1 MATNSGTAANNAAAA
16 VPRPPPDRVFFLS
29 EIIGARVMLRGKKI
43 GSLADLVIMET
54 GKVPEVRQV
63 VVARPFGKPPLT
75 IPWEKVASM
84 ENRELMVDVPDVKEF
99 EGEPAENAV
108 LLRDHI
114 LDKKVLDMEDREV
127 EMVYDVKMVLS
138 HQRLYA
144 TDVDTSR
151 YGLLRRIGL
160 AGLANFIYSLAEK
173 IKDQTI
179 SWTYIQPLPTQIGS
193 FRGDVKLNILRDKLE
208 GLHPVDLADILEDLD
223 PDQRRMIFDGLS
235 HEQASDTLEE
245 IEPMVQRELI
255 STLGKDK
262 VVQLIDLMTPGQAAD
277 LLSVLPSPESAEILG
292 SLKAE
297 NAKKVRAIL
306 EKQEEKVINFT
317 TAKILKFPANMTVGD
332 AQNGYDRAAKGKDVI
347 MYLYVVDSVD
357 RLLGVIDIKELLL
370 APDNAPLKD
379 VMVDT
384 VISLTPESTLKE
396 ASDVFARY
404 DFRAIPVLDDQD
416 RILGVVPYRDV
427 MSLTHH
433 FLE

>member
-1 MATNSGTAANNAAAA
+1 MALNNAAAG
-16 VPRPPPDRVFFLS
+16 PRSSPERVFFLS

-43 GSLADLVIMET
+43 GTLSDLVILET
-54 GKVPEVRQV
+54 GKVPEVRQI
-63 VVARPFGKPPLT
+63 VVARPFGKPALL
-75 IPWEKVASM
+75 IPWEKVGSM
-84 ENRELMVDVPDVKEF
+84 ADRELAVDIPDVKEF

-127 EMVYDVKMVLS
+127 EMVYDVKMVLRN
-138 HQRLYA
+138 QKLYA

-179 SWTYIQPLPTQIGS
+179 SWTYIQPLPTQISS
-193 FRGDVKLNILRDKLE
+193 FRGDVKLKILRERLE

-235 HEQASDTLEE
+235 QERASDTLEE
-245 IEPMVQRELI
+245 IEPMVQRELV
-255 STLGKDK
+255 STLGKER

-277 LLSVLPSPESAEILG
+277 LLSVLPAPESTGILE

-297 NAKKVRAIL
+297 NAKKIRAIL

-317 TAKILKFPANMTVGD
+317 TAKILKFPPDMTVGE

-357 RLLGVIDIKELLL
+357 TLLGVIDIKELLL
-370 APDNAPLKD
+370 APDDAPLKD
-379 VMVDT
+379 VMIDT
-384 VISLTPESTLKE
+384 VIGLRPESTLKE
-396 ASDVFARY
+396 ASDLFARY
-404 DFRAIPVLDDQD
+404 DFRAIPVLDEQD
-416 RILGVVPYRDV
+416 RILGAVPYRDV
-427 MSLTHH
+427 MNLTHH

>member
-1 MATNSGTAANNAAAA
+1 MNANNAAA
-16 VPRPPPDRVFFLS
+16 VPRSLPDRVFFLS
-29 EIIGARVMLRGKKI
+29 EVIGARVTLRGKKI
-43 GSLADLVIMET
+43 GTLSDLVIAET

-63 VVARPFGKPPLT
+63 VVSRPFGKPALL
-75 IPWEKVASM
+75 IPWERVASV
-84 ENRELMVDVPDVKEF
+84 EDRELALDIPDVKDF
-99 EGEPAENAV
+99 EGEPPENAI

-127 EMVYDVKMVLS
+127 EMVYDVKMVLKN
-138 HQRLYA
+138 QKLYA

-160 AGLANFIYSLAEK
+160 APLANFLRSLAEK
-173 IKDQTI
+173 VKDQTI
-179 SWTYIQPLPTQIGS
+179 SWTYLQPLPTQIGS
-193 FRGDVKLNILRDKLE
+193 FRGDVKLNILREKLE

-223 PDQRRMIFDGLS
+223 PDQRRAIFDGLS

-255 STLGKDK
+255 STLDK
-262 VVQLIDLMTPGQAAD
+262 EKVAQLIDLMTPGQAAD
-277 LLSVLPSPESAEILG
+277 LLAVLPSPESGEIMAH
-292 SLKAE
+292 LKAE
-297 NAKKVRAIL
+297 NGKKIRAIL
-306 EKQEEKVINFT
+306 EKQEEKVVNFT
-317 TAKILKFPANMTVGD
+317 TPKILKFPPDMTVGE
-332 AQNGYDRAAKGKDVI
+332 AQNEYDRAARGLDVI

-357 RLLGVIDIKELLL
+357 TLLGVIDIKELLL
-370 APDNAPLKD
+370 APDNLPLKD

-384 VISLTPESTLKE
+384 VITLKPESTLKE
-396 ASDVFARY
+396 ASEIFSRY
-404 DFRAIPVLDDQD
+404 DFRAIPVVDDQD

>member
-1 MATNSGTAANNAAAA
+1 MEPNNTTAGL
-16 VPRPPPDRVFFLS
+16 RGEPDQVFFLS
-29 EIIGARVMLRGKKI
+29 RVIGARVMLRGKKI
-43 GSLADLVIMET
+43 GTLSDLVILET
-54 GKVPEVRQV
+54 GKVPEVKQV
-63 VVARPFGKPPLT
+63 VVTRPFGKPPLT

-84 ENRELMVDVPDVKEF
+84 GNRELDVDISDVKDF
-99 EGEPAENAV
+99 EAEPPENAV
-108 LLRDHI
+108 LLRDHV

-127 EMVYDVKMVLS
+127 EMVYDVKMVCKN
-138 HQRLYA
+138 HRLYA

-193 FRGDVKLNILRDKLE
+193 FRGDVKLKVLRERLE

-223 PDQRRMIFDGLS
+223 PDQRRAIFDGLS
-235 HEQASDTLEE
+235 QEHASDTLEE

-255 STLGKDK
+255 STLNKDK

-277 LLSVLPSPESAEILG
+277 LLSVLPAPESAGILE

-306 EKQEEKVINFT
+306 EKQEEKVINYAT
-317 TAKILKFPANMTVGD
+317 TKILKVPPDMTVGE
-332 AQNGYDRAAKGKDVI
+332 AQNGYDRTAKGKDVI

-357 RLLGVIDIKELLL
+357 TLLGVIDIKELLL

-379 VMVDT
+379 VMIDT
-384 VISLTPESTLKE
+384 VIGLRPESTLKE
-396 ASDVFARY
+396 ASDLFARY
-404 DFRAIPVLDDQD
+404 DFRAIPVLDEQD
-416 RILGVVPYRDV
+416 RILGAVPYRDV
-427 MSLTHH
+427 MNLTHH

>member
-1 MATNSGTAANNAAAA
+1 MAAND
-16 VPRPPPDRVFFLS
+16 VTTVSRSPPEEVFFLS
-29 EIIGARVMLRGKKI
+29 EVIGARVTLRGKKI
-43 GSLADLVIMET
+43 GTLSDLVITET

-63 VVARPFGKPPLT
+63 VVARPFGKPSLL
-75 IPWEKVASM
+75 ISWERVCSM
-84 ENRELMVDVPDVKEF
+84 ETREIGVDIPGVKEF

-127 EMVYDVKMVLS
+127 EMVYDVKMVLKS
-138 HQRLYA
+138 QKLYA

-160 AGLANFIYSLAEK
+160 AGLANFIYGLAEK

-193 FRGDVKLNILRDKLE
+193 FRGDVKLNILRERLE

-235 HEQASDTLEE
+235 QEQASDTLEE
-245 IEPMVQRELI
+245 IEPMVQRELV
-255 STLGKDK
+255 SALAKDK
-262 VVQLIDLMTPGQAAD
+262 VVPLIDLMTPGQAAD
-277 LLSVLPSPESAEILG
+277 LLSVLPAPESAGILE

-297 NAKKVRAIL
+297 NSKKIRAIL

-317 TAKILKFPANMTVGD
+317 TAKILKFPPDMTVGD
-332 AQNGYDRAAKGKDVI
+332 AQNGYDRAARGKDVI
-347 MYLYVVDSVD
+347 MYLYIVDSVD
-357 RLLGVIDIKELLL
+357 TLLGVIDIKELLL
-370 APDNAPLKD
+370 APDSASLKD

-384 VISLTPESTLKE
+384 VISLTPESTLHE
-396 ASDVFARY
+396 ASNLFARY
-404 DFRAIPVLDDQD
+404 DFRAIPVLDEQD

-427 MSLTHH
+427 INLTHH

>member
-1 MATNSGTAANNAAAA
+1 MATNDTPA
-16 VPRPPPDRVFFLS
+16 VPRSQPDQVFFLS
-29 EIIGARVMLRGKKI
+29 EINGARVMLRGKKI
-43 GSLADLVIMET
+43 GTLSDLVIMET
-54 GKVPEVRQV
+54 GKIPEVRQIV
-63 VVARPFGKPPLT
+63 VTRPFGKPALL
-75 IPWEKVASM
+75 IPWEKVSSM
-84 ENRELMVDVPDVKEF
+84 EDREIHVEIGEMKDF

-127 EMVYDVKMVLS
+127 EMVYDIKMVLKN
-138 HQRLYA
+138 QRLYA

-179 SWTYIQPLPTQIGS
+179 SWTYIQPLPTQISS
-193 FRGDVKLNILRDKLE
+193 FRGDVKLNILRERLE

-255 STLGKDK
+255 STLAKDK

-277 LLSVLPSPESAEILG
+277 LLSVLPSPESTGIIG

-306 EKQEEKVINFT
+306 EKQEEKVINYT
-317 TAKILKFPANMTVGD
+317 TAKFLKFPPDMTVEQ
-332 AQNGYDRAAKGKDVI
+332 AQNEYDRAAKGKDVI

-370 APDNAPLKD
+370 APDQAPLKD

-384 VISLTPESTLKE
+384 VIGLKPDSTLKE
-396 ASDVFARY
+396 ASALFARY

-416 RILGVVPYRDV
+416 TIFGVVPYRDV
-427 MSLTHH
+427 MNLTHH

>member
-1 MATNSGTAANNAAAA
+1 MVTTNGAA
-16 VPRPPPDRVFFLS
+16 VPKSPPDRVFFLS
-29 EIIGARVMLRGKKI
+29 EIIGARVMLRGKKA
-43 GSLADLVIMET
+43 GTLSDLVIMET
-54 GKVPEVRQV
+54 GKVPEVRQIV
-63 VVARPFGKPPLT
+63 VTRPFGKPPLVV
-75 IPWEKVASM
+75 PWEKVTSM
-84 ENRELMVDVPDVKEF
+84 EDREMMVDFSDVRDF

-127 EMVYDVKMVLS
+127 EMVYDVKMVLKN
-138 HQRLYA
+138 QRLYA

-179 SWTYIQPLPTQIGS
+179 SWTYIQPLPTQISS
-193 FRGDVKLNILRDKLE
+193 FRGDVKLNILRERLE

-235 HEQASDTLEE
+235 QEQASDTLEE

-255 STLGKDK
+255 STLAKDK
-262 VVQLIDLMTPGQAAD
+262 VIQLIDLMTPGQAAD
-277 LLSVLPSPESAEILG
+277 LLSVLSSPESTEILG

-306 EKQEEKVINFT
+306 EKQEEKVINYT
-317 TAKILKFPANMTVGD
+317 TAKFLKFSPEMTVEQ
-332 AQNGYDRAAKGKDVI
+332 AQTEYHRAAKGKDVI

-370 APDNAPLKD
+370 APDYAPLKD

-384 VISLTPESTLKE
+384 VIGLKPDSTLKE
-396 ASDVFARY
+396 ASALFGRY

-416 RILGVVPYRDV
+416 TILGVVPYRDV
-427 MSLTHH
+427 MNLTHH

>member
-1 MATNSGTAANNAAAA
+1 MAANNSSA
-16 VPRPPPDRVFFLS
+16 VPRSPPDQVFFLS
-29 EIIGARVMLRGKKI
+29 RVIGARVMLRGKKI
-43 GSLADLVIMET
+43 GTLADLVITET
-54 GKVPEVRQV
+54 GKVPEIRQILV
-63 VVARPFGKPPLT
+63 TRPFGKPPLT
-75 IPWEKVASM
+75 IPWEKVGSM
-84 ENRELMVDVPDVKEF
+84 ETRELTVDIPDVKEF

-108 LLRDHI
+108 LLKDHI

-127 EMVYDVKMVLS
+127 EMVYDVKMVKKN
-138 HQRLYA
+138 QRLYA

-193 FRGDVKLNILRDKLE
+193 FRGDVKLNILREKLE

-235 HEQASDTLEE
+235 QEHASDTLEE

-255 STLGKDK
+255 STLNKDK
-262 VVQLIDLMTPGQAAD
+262 VIQLIDLMTPGQAAD
-277 LLSVLPSPESAEILG
+277 LLSVLPAPESAGILD

-297 NAKKVRAIL
+297 NRKKVRAIL

-317 TAKILKFPANMTVGD
+317 TAKILKFPPDKTVGE
-332 AQNGYDRAAKGKDVI
+332 AQNEYDRAAKGKDVI

-357 RLLGVIDIKELLL
+357 TLLGVIDIKELLL

-379 VMVDT
+379 VMMDA
-384 VISLTPESTLKE
+384 VISLKPESTLKE
-396 ASDVFARY
+396 ASLLFARY

-427 MSLTHH
+427 MNLTHH

>member
-1 MATNSGTAANNAAAA
+1 
-16 VPRPPPDRVFFLS
+16 
-29 EIIGARVMLRGKKI
+29 
-43 GSLADLVIMET
+43 MET
-54 GKVPEVRQV
+54 REIAVDIPEV
-63 VVARPFGKPPLT
+63 K
-75 IPWEKVASM
+75 
-84 ENRELMVDVPDVKEF
+84 DF
-99 EGEPAENAV
+99 EGEPPESAV

-127 EMVYDVKMVLS
+127 EMVYDVKMVLKS
-138 HQRLYA
+138 QKLYA

-160 AGLANFIYSLAEK
+160 AGLANFIYGLAEK

-193 FRGDVKLNILRDKLE
+193 FRGDVKLNILRERLE

-235 HEQASDTLEE
+235 QEQASDTLEE
-245 IEPMVQRELI
+245 IEPMVQRELV
-255 STLGKDK
+255 STLAKDK
-262 VVQLIDLMTPGQAAD
+262 VVPLIDLMTPGQAAD
-277 LLSVLPSPESAEILG
+277 LLSVLPAPESAGILE

-297 NAKKVRAIL
+297 NSKKIRAIL

-317 TAKILKFPANMTVGD
+317 TAKILKFPPDMTVGD
-332 AQNGYDRAAKGKDVI
+332 AQNGYDRAARGKDVI
-347 MYLYVVDSVD
+347 MYLYIVDSVD
-357 RLLGVIDIKELLL
+357 TLLGVIDIKELLL
-370 APDNAPLKD
+370 APDSASLKD

-384 VISLTPESTLKE
+384 VISLTPESTLHE
-396 ASDVFARY
+396 ASNLFARY
-404 DFRAIPVLDDQD
+404 DFRAIPVLDEQD

-427 MSLTHH
+427 INLTHH

>member
-1 MATNSGTAANNAAAA
+1 MATNNAAA
-16 VPRPPPDRVFFLS
+16 VSRTPPDQVFFLS
-29 EIIGARVMLRGKKI
+29 EIIGARVMLRGRKI
-43 GSLADLVIMET
+43 GTLSDLVILET
-54 GKVPEVRQV
+54 GKVPEVKQV

-84 ENRELMVDVPDVKEF
+84 ETRELAVDIPDVKDF

-108 LLRDHI
+108 LLQDHI

-127 EMVYDVKMVLS
+127 EMVYDVKMVLKN
-138 HQRLYA
+138 QRLYA

-179 SWTYIQPLPTQIGS
+179 SWTYIQPLPTQISS
-193 FRGDVKLNILRDKLE
+193 FRGDVKLNILREKLE

-235 HEQASDTLEE
+235 QEHASDTLEE
-245 IEPMVQRELI
+245 IEPVVQRELV
-255 STLGKDK
+255 STLGRDK

-277 LLSVLPSPESAEILG
+277 LLSVLPSPASTEILG
-292 SLKAE
+292 SLRAE

-317 TAKILKFPANMTVGD
+317 TAKFLKFTPDMTVGE
-332 AQNGYDRAAKGKDVI
+332 AQNEYDRAAKGKDVI
-347 MYLYVVDSVD
+347 MYLYIVDSVD

-370 APDNAPLKD
+370 APDHAPLKD
-379 VMVDT
+379 IMVDT
-384 VISLTPESTLKE
+384 VISLKPDSTLKE
-396 ASDVFARY
+396 ASVLFARY
-404 DFRAIPVLDDQD
+404 DFRAVPVLDDQD
-416 RILGVVPYRDV
+416 TILGVVPYRDV
-427 MSLTHH
+427 MNLTHH

>member
-1 MATNSGTAANNAAAA
+1 MGANSTTA
-16 VPRPPPDRVFFLS
+16 VPRSPPDQVFFLS
-29 EIIGARVMLRGKKI
+29 EIIGARVLLRGKKI
-43 GSLADLVIMET
+43 GTLADLVIMET
-54 GKVPEVRQV
+54 GKIPEVRQIV
-63 VVARPFGKPPLT
+63 VTRPFGKPPLT

-84 ENRELMVDVPDVKEF
+84 EDRELVVDIPDVKEF
-99 EGEPAENAV
+99 EGEPPENAV

-127 EMVYDVKMVLS
+127 EMVYDVKMVKKN
-138 HQRLYA
+138 HKLYA

-179 SWTYIQPLPTQIGS
+179 SWTYIQPLPTQISS
-193 FRGDVKLNILRDKLE
+193 FRGDVKLNILREKLE

-235 HEQASDTLEE
+235 QEHASDTLEE
-245 IEPMVQRELI
+245 IEPVVQRELI
-255 STLGKDK
+255 STLARDK
-262 VVQLIDLMTPGQAAD
+262 VIQLIDLMTPGQAAD
-277 LLSVLPSPESAEILG
+277 LLSVLPSPESTGILG

-297 NAKKVRAIL
+297 NEKKVRAIL
-306 EKQEEKVINFT
+306 EKQEEKVINYT
-317 TAKILKFPANMTVGD
+317 TAKFLKFPPEKTVGE
-332 AQNGYDRAAKGKDVI
+332 AQNEYDRAAKGMDVI
-347 MYLYVVDSVD
+347 MYLYIVDSVD

-370 APDNAPLKD
+370 APDQALLKD
-379 VMVDT
+379 IMVDT
-384 VISLTPESTLKE
+384 VIGLKPESTLKE
-396 ASDVFARY
+396 ASALFARY
-404 DFRAIPVLDDQD
+404 DFRSIPVLDEQD

-427 MSLTHH
+427 MNLTHH

>member
-1 MATNSGTAANNAAAA
+1 MATSNAAG
-16 VPRPPPDRVFFLS
+16 VPRSQPDQVFFLS

-43 GSLADLVIMET
+43 GTLSDLVIMEA
-54 GKVPEVRQV
+54 GKVPEVRQIV
-63 VVARPFGKPPLT
+63 VTRPFGKPALL
-75 IPWEKVASM
+75 IPWEKVGSLAD
-84 ENRELMVDVPDVKEF
+84 RGFAVDIPDVREF
-99 EGEPAENAV
+99 EGEPAENAI

-127 EMVYDVKMVLS
+127 EMVYDVKLVVKN
-138 HQRLYA
+138 RKLYA

-160 AGLANFIYSLAEK
+160 ARLANFIYSLAEK

-193 FRGDVKLNILRDKLE
+193 FRGDVKLNILREKLE

-245 IEPMVQRELI
+245 IEPVVQRELI
-255 STLGKDK
+255 STLNKDK
-262 VVQLIDLMTPGQAAD
+262 VIQLIDLMTPGQAAD

-297 NAKKVRAIL
+297 NGKKVRAIL

-317 TAKILKFPANMTVGD
+317 TTKILKFPPDMTVGD
-332 AQNGYDRAAKGKDVI
+332 AQNGYDHAAKGKDVI
-347 MYLYVVDSVD
+347 MYLYITDSVD

-370 APDNAPLKD
+370 APDSAPLKD

-384 VISLTPESTLKE
+384 VISLKPESTLKE
-396 ASDVFARY
+396 ASDFFARY
-404 DFRAIPVLDDQD
+404 DFRAIPVLDEQD
-416 RILGVVPYRDV
+416 RIMGVVPYRDV
-427 MSLTHH
+427 MNLTHH